1 MKDTLIKKEAKAL
14 VDLTIKMHKEKLLG
28 KEKLSK
34 FIKSNITKELEEID
48 YNDLLHYYNRFLA
61 EEGYE
66 IKQDIKKFDIINYT
80 SEEYENYIF
89 TIKK

>member
-1 MKDTLIKKEAKAL
+1 MKSMVIKKEAKAL

-28 KEKLSK
+28 KEKLST
-34 FIKSNITKELEEID
+34 FIKNNLTKELEDND
-48 YNDLLHYYNRFLA
+48 YNELLHYYNRFLS

>member
-34 FIKSNITKELEEID
+34 FIKSNIWIQIQLSI
-48 YNDLLHYYNRFLA
+48 
-61 EEGYE
+61 
-66 IKQDIKKFDIINYT
+66 QIIGKNQY
-80 SEEYENYIF
+80 F
-89 TIKK
+89 